1 MLELVALLVVLPLL
15 ALRRRTVVVPTAP
28 AFVLPAIDAP
38 APRRRLARGSVE
50 QPVTPLPDDLP
61 RRPVIRPSH
70 ARR

>member
-1 MLELVALLVVLPLL
+1 MLELVALLVVLPML
-15 ALRRRTVVVPTAP
+15 ALRRGTLVVPAP
-28 AFVLPAIDAP
+28 PTYVLPAIDAP

-50 QPVTPLPDDLP
+50 QRITPLPDDLP